1 MAKASLAS
9 ATVRQREARPAPHLC
24 TISYTALWLPSD
36 NLSQVVRVI
45 TPICKDQR
53 EIMAT
58 DCWFA
63 IGLRDINSV
72 HDLLSNSRH
81 RFRAS
86 LDSFYTPFIIFA
98 GEDPERIRDKIFCA
112 ILPSTSSPRVHPC
125 HTFLKVAIDSS
136 KSFPYALCLRAKDS
150 IRMESITS
158 KRGEQQLCKSRLP
171 GEDNIHR
178 SFIAHF
184 LVIRIVQFERIGHC
198 LLRTSWD
205 ITKQVVKFV

>member
-1 MAKASLAS
+1 
-9 ATVRQREARPAPHLC
+9 
-24 TISYTALWLPSD
+24 
-36 NLSQVVRVI
+36 
-45 TPICKDQR
+45 
-53 EIMAT
+53 MAT

-63 IGLRDINSV
+63 VGLRDINSV

-136 KSFPYALCLRAKDS
+136 KSFPYALCLRAKDA

-178 SFIAHF
+178 SFSDVSSYLYQTCFTPLVFHF
-184 LVIRIVQFERIGHC
+184 QK
-198 LLRTSWD
+198 RTEVPSV
-205 ITKQVVKFV
+205 TPPSKMYCPPALCFLQAY